1 MPQLL
6 DLRAARLLTDLRLGP
21 YFLQGWLLHPIS
33 HCFCNALDC
42 PSGDSDLEILEESS
56 SARPFLQNAMSQ
68 PPTPQQVQLNE
79 KYEAQ
84 VKRRDQVS
92 WWGTHLFSAC
102 TASAQPAQH
111 LHRSSKG
118 HAICAFKPHTAGT

>member
-1 MPQLL
+1 MRWML
-6 DLRAARLLTDLRLGP
+6 
-21 YFLQGWLLHPIS
+21 
-33 HCFCNALDC
+33 C

-68 PPTPQQVQLNE
+68 PPTPQQMQLNE

-92 WWGTHLFSAC
+92 WWGTHLC
-102 TASAQPAQH
+102 TASAQKQQRPR
-111 LHRSSKG
+111 L
-118 HAICAFKPHTAGT
+118 